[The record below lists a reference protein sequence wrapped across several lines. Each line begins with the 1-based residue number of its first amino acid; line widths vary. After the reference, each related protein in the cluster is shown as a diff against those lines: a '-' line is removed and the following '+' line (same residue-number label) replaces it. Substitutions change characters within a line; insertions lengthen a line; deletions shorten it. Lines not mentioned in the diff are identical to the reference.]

1 MQKIKQDEAFGL
13 GKNLKK
19 LRKRKNYTQ
28 EQVSA
33 KLELYGI
40 DISRVTYN
48 KMEKNYYSI
57 RVKELLALKE
67 IFNCEFADFF
77 EDLTLDFDSKEK

>member
-13 GKNLKK
+13 GENLKK

-40 DISRVTYN
+40 DISRVTY
-48 KMEKNYYSI
+48 KLSFRMK
-57 RVKELLALKE
+57 
-67 IFNCEFADFF
+67 
-77 EDLTLDFDSKEK
+77 FDKRY

>member
-1 MQKIKQDEAFGL
+1 MQKIKQDETFGL
-13 GKNLKK
+13 GENLKK

-57 RVKELLALKE
+57 RLKE

-77 EDLTLDFDSKEK
+77 EDLTLDHDSKEK